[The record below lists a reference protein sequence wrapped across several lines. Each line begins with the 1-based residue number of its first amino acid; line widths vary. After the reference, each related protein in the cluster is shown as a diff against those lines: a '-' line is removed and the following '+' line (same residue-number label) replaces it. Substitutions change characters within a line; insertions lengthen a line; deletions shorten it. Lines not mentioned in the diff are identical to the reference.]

1 MKLLGVISVDFDVS
15 DQLLVRYSVFVSYRR
30 KNGSIRDSTSDV
42 YRYWVGLC
50 LSEVFWKILINF
62 SIPLKLVRL
71 IKVCLNETYS
81 KVRIG
86 KNLSDVSLIQNGLDQ
101 GNALSPL
108 LFNFSSEYAIR
119 NVQED
124 EKGSAPSLYW

>member
-1 MKLLGVISVDFDVS
+1 
-15 DQLLVRYSVFVSYRR
+15 
-30 KNGSIRDSTSDV
+30 
-42 YRYWVGLC
+42 
-50 LSEVFWKILINF
+50 
-62 SIPLKLVRL
+62 
-71 IKVCLNETYS
+71 VCLNETYS